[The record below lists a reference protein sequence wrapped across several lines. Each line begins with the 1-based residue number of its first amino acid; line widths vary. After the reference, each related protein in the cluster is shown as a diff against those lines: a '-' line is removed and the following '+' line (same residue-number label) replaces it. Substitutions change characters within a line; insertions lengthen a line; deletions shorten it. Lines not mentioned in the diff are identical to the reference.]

1 MRAHPKLLPCFFF
14 KLISLYYSYMQG
26 LIRFSFLS
34 YVLRWAWLYL
44 SLFCQLLFVIYSGL
58 PFYNDIICTSSFN
71 LNWKRM
77 IWNHNFKNPMT
88 NEFTV
93 ESSLSL
99 CVCTH
104 TQIKRYAFRYK
115 NYYNKSTFCWTQLF
129 FFPLCFKTM
138 YLTMLSLESNINFYE
153 LILGLI
159 MISAV
164 HINQWHSF
172 DIILTSIQTASFKTN
187 TSLEE

>member
-1 MRAHPKLLPCFFF
+1 MLQLYPFLTWIAIVPGSIGIATYTWYSHSLITDDADESLWIFIELLFEWEPIQSYCPVYFF

-77 IWNHNFKNPMT
+77 IWNHNFKNPTT

-99 CVCTH
+99 CVYTH
-104 TQIKRYAFRYK
+104 T
-115 NYYNKSTFCWTQLF
+115 N
-129 FFPLCFKTM
+129 
-138 YLTMLSLESNINFYE
+138 
-153 LILGLI
+153 
-159 MISAV
+159 
-164 HINQWHSF
+164 
-172 DIILTSIQTASFKTN
+172 
-187 TSLEE
+187 